1 MKTCLYYA
9 KFWDPVVITKMPT
22 SHHSYTAF
30 SLQFNAIGKTFKP
43 KPEFSRY
50 ARKRN
55 TSTHAIL

>member
-9 KFWDPVVITKMPT
+9 TFWDTVVIA
-22 SHHSYTAF
+22 HHSYTAF
-30 SLQFNAIGKTFKP
+30 SLQFNAIRKTFKP